1 MAYFLKK
8 TKLKNRTYLSIVE
21 SYYSHDSK
29 DTKHRTFKS
38 LKSVESLIAQGMDDP
53 ISFYQNEVDRLNHD
67 KNIDK
72 ALQISERS
80 PKRFLGYFPL
90 KAILNQLH
98 IKKYIDFFKL
108 NTKFSFDLYSVLS
121 LLIFSRCVKPC
132 SKYKTYYEVIPYLTE
147 PSDFS
152 YDQLLEALAF
162 FGCNYEKI
170 VELFTAQIH
179 SQYSLDT
186 SSTYFD
192 CTNFYFEIDRENDFQ
207 RKGPSKENK
216 KSPIIGLGLLLDA
229 HQIPIGMKMYP
240 GNESEKPIIR
250 NVISDLKEQN
260 NIEGKTIQ
268 VADKGLNCARNIYEA
283 RTHKDG
289 YLFSKSVKQLPDVEK
304 TWVLLE
310 NDYIDVKD
318 GKGKVLYRYK
328 ECVDTFPYEYVDD
341 NNKKV
346 KFKVKEKRVVT
357 YNPTLAKK
365 HIYEINKMVEKA
377 RTLCLSKAK
386 KEEYGESSKY
396 VNFKGASGEKAIVT
410 IDEAKIE
417 KDKQLAGYNLLVTS
431 EVKMKA
437 KDIYDTYHN
446 LWRIEESFKIMK
458 SDLDA
463 RPAFMKTENTIKG
476 HFLICYLTVVLERIF
491 QFKILNDQFPSEAI
505 FKFLKEFE
513 VVKADGK
520 YINITSKTDFITSLK
535 EITNLPLTNYLL
547 TEQQLKKVINYK
559 F

>member
-29 DTKHRTFKS
+29 GTKHRTFKS
-38 LKSVESLIAQGMDDP
+38 LKSVESLIAQGIDDP
-53 ISFYQNEVDRLNHD
+53 VSFYQNEVDRLNHE

-72 ALQISERS
+72 SLQISELS

-90 KAILNQLH
+90 KAILDQLH

-108 NTKFSFDLYSVLS
+108 NTKFSFDLYDVLS
-121 LLIFSRCVKPC
+121 LLIFARCVKPC

-162 FGCNYEKI
+162 FGCNYDKI

-179 SQYSLDT
+179 SHYSLDT

-207 RKGPSKENK
+207 RKGPSKENR

-229 HQIPIGMKMYP
+229 NQIPIGMKMYP

-260 NIEGKTIQ
+260 NVVGKTIQ

-283 RTHKDG
+283 RDHKDG

-318 GKGKVLYRYK
+318 EKGNVYYRYK
-328 ECVDTFPYEYVDD
+328 ECVDTFSYEFMDD
-341 NNKKV
+341 NDKKV

-377 RTLCLSKAK
+377 RSLCLSKAK

-396 VNFKGASGEKAIVT
+396 VNFKGADGKKALVT

-463 RPAFMKTENTIKG
+463 RPVFMKTENTIKG

-491 QFKILNDQFPSEAI
+491 QFKILNNQFPSEAI
-505 FKFLKEFE
+505 FKFFKEFE

-535 EITNLPLTNYLL
+535 ELTDLPLTNYLL